1 MATKTIPVRLDIE
14 THKEFSKRLIDDGI
28 SAQEFFRQ
36 KVDEYLQDKARLTV
50 IFDNGGGITLQFG
63 EWAHHYGGYKGYAEQ
78 AAQDYINYLDEGS
91 AAGWEGHEDDASD
104 LVPTYDDMRNGGYR
118 VFRGDEIEKTIA
130 GEDDYGWNNIS
141 GFCEAIR
148 EIRAKSK

>member
-50 IFDNGGGITLQFG
+50 IFDNGGGITLQLG
-63 EWAHHYGGYKGYAEQ
+63 EWAHHYGGYDGYVEQ
-78 AAQDYINYLDEGS
+78 AAQDYINYLNEGDTD
-91 AAGWEGHEDDASD
+91 GWEGHEDDASD

-118 VFRGDEIEKTIA
+118 VFRGEDIA
-130 GEDDYGWNNIS
+130 ELVASEDYYGWQNIED
-141 GFCEAIR
+141 FVNAVRQIR
-148 EIRAKSK
+148 DESK